1 MDLGKERLS
10 QLAADL
16 EKWCQ
21 DRMAA
26 IASSQAVVG
35 ISGGKDSSV
44 VAALAVRVCGKD
56 QVTGVLMPYGDQADI
71 DVARDLCQHLGIRS
85 HEINIAPAGQALT
98 EAVEQAVGPMS
109 RQGSLNLPPRVR
121 MAVLYAVAQ
130 TLGGVVWNTS
140 NLSEDWVGYATIY
153 GDTAGAFSPLATL
166 TTDEVIQLGRFLGLP
181 DRFVEKPPADG
192 LTGKTDEDVLG
203 FSYADLNRYIRTGV
217 CEDPAVKAQI
227 DRLHRTSRF
236 KFKPI
241 EMFHSGL
248 PIGADDIAGIYK
260 ND

>member
-1 MDLGKERLS
+1 MDLSKEALTK
-10 QLAADL
+10 LASDL
-16 EKWCQ
+16 ENWCQ

-26 IASSQAVVG
+26 IGSRQAVIG

-44 VAALAVRVCGKD
+44 VAALAVRVCGREN
-56 QVTGVLMPYGDQADI
+56 VTGVLMPYGQQADI
-71 DVARDLCQHLGIRS
+71 DVARDLCQELGIQS
-85 HEINIAPAGQALT
+85 HEIDIAPAGRALT
-98 EAVEQAVGPMS
+98 EAVEKAVGPMS
-109 RQGSLNLPPRVR
+109 RQGTLNLPPRVR
-121 MAVLYAVAQ
+121 MTVLYAVAQ
-130 TLGGVVWNTS
+130 TLSAAVWNTS

-166 TTDEVIQLGRFLGLP
+166 TTDEVIQLGRFFGLP

-203 FSYADLNRYIRTGV
+203 FTYADLNRYIRTGV
-217 CEDPAVKAQI
+217 CDNADIKAQI

-241 EMFHSGL
+241 AMFHSGL
-248 PIGADDIAGIYK
+248 PIKAEDIAGVYK
-260 ND
+260 NE